1 MKKILLVTVLAVAA
15 SWAVRELRQS
25 SGDPRASLVASKA
38 RHGDHRPSRVIV
50 LDDLADLGD
59 LADPIR
65 PLKPVEPARPRSI
78 RTVPWNPGK
87 AGRDAQAKAKANVT
101 AKADAI
107 PSWFPKS
114 EVEEETLAKPD
125 ASGSRVLVGRLSAS
139 EDRARLD
146 LQKLVEREVSD
157 WLAADVPP
165 SWKVSAPLL
174 ETMVD
179 GSYTQEVARNLIPTA
194 PQSEAT
200 SAPEIPGLDGLYT
213 LYRAGQ
219 KLDFSTERRAGIVAE
234 YHRELATQRMQRLG
248 GGLALVMVGLAVL
261 SGYIRAD
268 EATKGYYTNALR
280 LIALA
285 GLGASGFAAYRVFV

>member
-1 MKKILLVTVLAVAA
+1 MKKILLVTVLAVSA

-25 SGDPRASLVASKA
+25 SSDPRDSLVGFQA
-38 RHGDHRPSRVIV
+38 RHDDHRPSRIV
-50 LDDLADLGD
+50 DLDEPVE
-59 LADPIR
+59 PIPPVP
-65 PLKPVEPARPRSI
+65 PLKPVEPPRPRSI
-78 RTVPWNPGK
+78 RSMLRKPGK
-87 AGRDAQAKAKANVT
+87 PNRPAPAEAIAKAPS
-101 AKADAI
+101 I
-107 PSWFPKS
+107 PSWFPKT
-114 EVEEETLAKPD
+114 EVEEESLAKPD

-139 EDRARLD
+139 EDRARQD

-165 SWKVSAPLL
+165 SWKLPAPLL
-174 ETMVD
+174 ESIVD

-194 PQSEAT
+194 TESGSESEAT
-200 SAPEIPGLDGLYT
+200 ATPEIPGLDGLYT

-219 KLDFSTERRAGIVAE
+219 KLDFSSERRTAIVAE

-248 GGLALVMVGLAVL
+248 GGLALALVGLAVL

-280 LIALA
+280 LAALA
-285 GLGASGFAAYRVFV
+285 GLGASGVAAYRMFA